1 MVTLLIPIRRLL
13 LLLVLIQSVSLY
25 KIYALDN
32 NPSNLLSD
40 SLPSSYDKEIDQ
52 ALPIKNFESNYD
64 DDVVF
69 DINNDETN
77 ENLTPWLSFISDMK
91 QYQKPSSKRSI
102 FPIKFRSS
110 NNLVQRRNNRP
121 HWNPLVA
128 AYKRCGELSTHEERE
143 SCFKD
148 AVQRLFVFKLRK

>member
-13 LLLVLIQSVSLY
+13 LFLVLIQSVSLY
-25 KIYALDN
+25 KLYASDN
-32 NPSNLLSD
+32 TPLHLYSD
-40 SLPSSYDKEIDQ
+40 SLSSSYDKEIDQ
-52 ALPIKNFESNYD
+52 ALPMKNIEYND
-64 DDVVF
+64 DDDAVF
-69 DINNDETN
+69 DPNNDE
-77 ENLTPWLSFISDMK
+77 NLISWLSFISNMQ

-102 FPIKFRSS
+102 FPMKFRSS